1 MYFKCKSSYFQKK
14 KRYKLLERIVKC
26 TNTTLL
32 VVKILKAL
40 LSDTHIE
47 VFILQFGLLMI
58 FKQLATPINNIVYR
72 NFSQILCKVRFTLI
86 VKYLFYI

>member
-1 MYFKCKSSYFQKK
+1 MKNKYLVLFAVYIITKK
-14 KRYKLLERIVKC
+14 KDANYLSESLSVL
-26 TNTTLL
+26 TPLL

-58 FKQLATPINNIVYR
+58 FKQLATPIDNVVYR
-72 NFSQILCKVRFTLI
+72 NFSNFM
-86 VKYLFYI
+86 